1 MSAASKKSKTQR
13 LKERWENG
21 ELDCGAMTPEFIKG
35 LSPRELGML
44 GELITIDY
52 FNERGYTLLEQG
64 YRCTEGEADLVLLDE
79 LDDVVVMA
87 EVKTRRVALDC
98 TTRVFPEEAV
108 DAQKQRRY
116 RRIASCYLMEHYPL
130 KAIRFDAVGVTIRG
144 GHIAENRASVQ
155 RVRLAGVVM
164 AFETFAVHAACIRGV
179 EAIHVTV
186 EVSLAGGVP
195 GIQMLGIPSMEVM
208 ESRGRIRCA
217 MRSAGFESHA
227 RALRSI
233 WHLAIFAR
241 PVAALIF
248 PSPSRYWRPMVRF
261 PATTSIVVLSPVS
274 LAWTV
279 RCFPSR
285 ARWRFSYWRVIWG
298 CLLSPA
304 DQTSMCHSRAWIADS

>member
-1 MSAASKKSKTQR
+1 MSAASKKSKTQQ

-116 RRIASCYLMEHYPL
+116 RRIASCDPWST
-130 KAIRFDAVGVTIRG
+130 IRSRRSASMPWASPSAAGISPRSSTSTTRSIGRCRDGVRDVCCSRCLHPRRRGDSRHGRGIACWWRSGHPDAWHPEYGGDGVTRSYSLCD
-144 GHIAENRASVQ
+144 ALR
-155 RVRLAGVVM
+155 RVRDP
-164 AFETFAVHAACIRGV
+164 T
-179 EAIHVTV
+179 
-186 EVSLAGGVP
+186 
-195 GIQMLGIPSMEVM
+195 LGHYGQSGT
-208 ESRGRIRCA
+208 R
-217 MRSAGFESHA
+217 
-227 RALRSI
+227 
-233 WHLAIFAR
+233 
-241 PVAALIF
+241 
-248 PSPSRYWRPMVRF
+248 RYSQDR
-261 PATTSIVVLSPVS
+261 
-274 LAWTV
+274 
-279 RCFPSR
+279 
-285 ARWRFSYWRVIWG
+285 
-298 CLLSPA
+298 
-304 DQTSMCHSRAWIADS
+304 

>member
-1 MSAASKKSKTQR
+1 MPQAKRARRSGSRSVGKTASF
-13 LKERWENG
+13 
-21 ELDCGAMTPEFIKG
+21 DCGAMTPEFIKG

-144 GHIAENRASVQ
+144 GHIAEIEHQYN
-155 RVRLAGVVM
+155 
-164 AFETFAVHAACIRGV
+164 AFDWQ
-179 EAIHVTV
+179 
-186 EVSLAGGVP
+186 VS
-195 GIQMLGIPSMEVM
+195 
-208 ESRGRIRCA
+208 
-217 MRSAGFESHA
+217 
-227 RALRSI
+227 
-233 WHLAIFAR
+233 
-241 PVAALIF
+241 
-248 PSPSRYWRPMVRF
+248 
-261 PATTSIVVLSPVS
+261 
-274 LAWTV
+274 
-279 RCFPSR
+279 
-285 ARWRFSYWRVIWG
+285 
-298 CLLSPA
+298 
-304 DQTSMCHSRAWIADS
+304 

>member
-1 MSAASKKSKTQR
+1 MSAASKKSKTQQ

-87 EVKTRRVALDC
+87 EVKTRRVAL
-98 TTRVFPEEAV
+98 EAV

-144 GHIAENRASVQ
+144 GHIAEIEHQYN
-155 RVRLAGVVM
+155 
-164 AFETFAVHAACIRGV
+164 AFDWQ
-179 EAIHVTV
+179 
-186 EVSLAGGVP
+186 VS
-195 GIQMLGIPSMEVM
+195 
-208 ESRGRIRCA
+208 
-217 MRSAGFESHA
+217 
-227 RALRSI
+227 
-233 WHLAIFAR
+233 
-241 PVAALIF
+241 
-248 PSPSRYWRPMVRF
+248 
-261 PATTSIVVLSPVS
+261 
-274 LAWTV
+274 
-279 RCFPSR
+279 
-285 ARWRFSYWRVIWG
+285 
-298 CLLSPA
+298 
-304 DQTSMCHSRAWIADS
+304 

>member
-1 MSAASKKSKTQR
+1 MSAASKKSKTQQ

-98 TTRVFPEEAV
+98 NTRVFPEEAV

-144 GHIAENRASVQ
+144 GHIAEIEHQYNAFDWQVSGWRSRRLPFTRPAFAASRRFTSRSRSRLLAAFLASRCSAS
-155 RVRLAGVVM
+155 RV
-164 AFETFAVHAACIRGV
+164 
-179 EAIHVTV
+179 
-186 EVSLAGGVP
+186 
-195 GIQMLGIPSMEVM
+195 
-208 ESRGRIRCA
+208 
-217 MRSAGFESHA
+217 
-227 RALRSI
+227 
-233 WHLAIFAR
+233 
-241 PVAALIF
+241 
-248 PSPSRYWRPMVRF
+248 WR
-261 PATTSIVVLSPVS
+261 
-274 LAWTV
+274 
-279 RCFPSR
+279 
-285 ARWRFSYWRVIWG
+285 
-298 CLLSPA
+298 
-304 DQTSMCHSRAWIADS
+304 

>member
-1 MSAASKKSKTQR
+1 MSAASKKSKTQQ

-98 TTRVFPEEAV
+98 STRVFPEEAV

-130 KAIRFDAVGVTIRG
+130 KAIRFDAVGITIRD
-144 GHIAENRASVQ
+144 GHIAEIEHQYN
-155 RVRLAGVVM
+155 
-164 AFETFAVHAACIRGV
+164 AFDWQ
-179 EAIHVTV
+179 
-186 EVSLAGGVP
+186 VS
-195 GIQMLGIPSMEVM
+195 
-208 ESRGRIRCA
+208 
-217 MRSAGFESHA
+217 
-227 RALRSI
+227 
-233 WHLAIFAR
+233 
-241 PVAALIF
+241 
-248 PSPSRYWRPMVRF
+248 
-261 PATTSIVVLSPVS
+261 
-274 LAWTV
+274 
-279 RCFPSR
+279 
-285 ARWRFSYWRVIWG
+285 
-298 CLLSPA
+298 
-304 DQTSMCHSRAWIADS
+304 

>member
-1 MSAASKKSKTQR
+1 MSAASKKSKTQQ

-144 GHIAENRASVQ
+144 GHTRCRGDSRHGRGLACRRRSGHSDARHPEYGGDGVTWSYSLCDALG
-155 RVRLAGVVM
+155 RL
-164 AFETFAVHAACIRGV
+164 
-179 EAIHVTV
+179 
-186 EVSLAGGVP
+186 
-195 GIQMLGIPSMEVM
+195 
-208 ESRGRIRCA
+208 
-217 MRSAGFESHA
+217 
-227 RALRSI
+227 
-233 WHLAIFAR
+233 
-241 PVAALIF
+241 
-248 PSPSRYWRPMVRF
+248 
-261 PATTSIVVLSPVS
+261 
-274 LAWTV
+274 
-279 RCFPSR
+279 
-285 ARWRFSYWRVIWG
+285 
-298 CLLSPA
+298 
-304 DQTSMCHSRAWIADS
+304 

>member
-1 MSAASKKSKTQR
+1 MSAASKKSKTQQ

-98 TTRVFPEEAV
+98 STRVFPEEAV

-144 GHIAENRASVQ
+144 GHIAEIEHQYNAFDSRHGRGLACRWRSGHPDARHSEYGGDGVTRSYSLRDALR
-155 RVRLAGVVM
+155 RVRDPA
-164 AFETFAVHAACIRGV
+164 
-179 EAIHVTV
+179 
-186 EVSLAGGVP
+186 
-195 GIQMLGIPSMEVM
+195 LGHY
-208 ESRGRIRCA
+208 R
-217 MRSAGFESHA
+217 
-227 RALRSI
+227 
-233 WHLAIFAR
+233 
-241 PVAALIF
+241 
-248 PSPSRYWRPMVRF
+248 
-261 PATTSIVVLSPVS
+261 
-274 LAWTV
+274 
-279 RCFPSR
+279 
-285 ARWRFSYWRVIWG
+285 
-298 CLLSPA
+298 
-304 DQTSMCHSRAWIADS
+304 

>member
-1 MSAASKKSKTQR
+1 MSAASKKSKTQQ

-116 RRIASCYLMEHYPL
+116 RRIASCYLREHYPL

-144 GHIAENRASVQ
+144 GHIAEIEHQYN
-155 RVRLAGVVM
+155 
-164 AFETFAVHAACIRGV
+164 AFDWQ
-179 EAIHVTV
+179 
-186 EVSLAGGVP
+186 VS
-195 GIQMLGIPSMEVM
+195 
-208 ESRGRIRCA
+208 
-217 MRSAGFESHA
+217 
-227 RALRSI
+227 
-233 WHLAIFAR
+233 
-241 PVAALIF
+241 
-248 PSPSRYWRPMVRF
+248 
-261 PATTSIVVLSPVS
+261 
-274 LAWTV
+274 
-279 RCFPSR
+279 
-285 ARWRFSYWRVIWG
+285 
-298 CLLSPA
+298 
-304 DQTSMCHSRAWIADS
+304 